1 MLDIKE
7 KIKNSHYYK
16 FTGVAPEGFVLIP
29 KEILEKLKTEEIWKT
44 WVDNDDFLQKMII
57 DYCNKMK

>member
-1 MLDIKE
+1 MDNINE

-29 KEILEKLKTEEIWKT
+29 IEVLEKLKNSDIWNRWKE
-44 WVDNDDFLQKMII
+44 DDEFLIQMVKN
-57 DYCNKMK
+57 YCNNI